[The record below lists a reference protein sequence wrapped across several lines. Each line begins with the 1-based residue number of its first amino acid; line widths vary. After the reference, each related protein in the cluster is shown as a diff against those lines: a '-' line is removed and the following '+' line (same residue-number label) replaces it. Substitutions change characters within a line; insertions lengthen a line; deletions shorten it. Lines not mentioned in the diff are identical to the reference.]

1 MYTHNY
7 TLHFLATAIPSPCS
21 HHHHQNTL
29 KYTYTPT
36 PIVMRHLKKKIS
48 YTEIST
54 KTKVILICLY
64 NFGVLTGVLAMPQF
78 LEDMEFSTMGQ
89 AEQQRQGSL
98 LISTMMAAAFL
109 GSLAAGPLA
118 DLIGR
123 KGLTL
128 LGTTIFVF
136 GDVLQVGADSIAMV
150 YGGRVMTGT
159 SVGMISVV
167 VPLCKYKQ
175 EHLSKYNTL
184 TFAVDQS
191 EIAPKEM
198 RGRLVSTIQLSSGL
212 GMGIAY
218 WIDYAG
224 LKVDGSMAWRLP
236 FGLQL
241 IPAIIFFV
249 GMLAT
254 PESPRY
260 LVQKQQDRR
269 AIEVLATIRGDGT
282 RDHPDVLM
290 EFTEIKQSITYER
303 QHTSGDYWYLFK
315 RGNDNNQRR
324 LLLGMAVQIFQQL
337 TGVNAILLYAPML
350 FETTGASG
358 GNATL
363 FANGISGI
371 INCVSAIP
379 PLVIMDRWGRRPTL
393 VTGSIICSMCL
404 IVMSIISGIHGSVE
418 PNDSAKPTGSLADES
433 SLTLLALDGTGYTIA
448 FMVTMYV
455 YIFSYGCS
463 WGPAGWAY
471 PTELYSQGVRAKA
484 LGITSAAS
492 WIATFAV
499 IQLSPFILNQV
510 QWKFYTIYAVI
521 CAVLALVIYKY
532 LPETMGK
539 SLEEVDLIFTCDFNT
554 YDHAVHHPQTAAEA
568 LERLEHMHNK
578 QSHLFNFGASGV
590 SNGTPNAMR
599 PNNSNNV

>member
-1 MYTHNY
+1 
-7 TLHFLATAIPSPCS
+7 
-21 HHHHQNTL
+21 
-29 KYTYTPT
+29 
-36 PIVMRHLKKKIS
+36 MRHLKKKIN
-48 YTEIST
+48 YTEFST
-54 KTKVILICLY
+54 KTKVILICLFLSLGGFLYGY

-78 LEDMEFSTMGQ
+78 LEDMEFNLMSQ
-89 AEQQRQGSL
+89 ADQQRQGSL
-98 LISTMMAAAFL
+98 LISTMMAAAFV

-118 DLIGR
+118 DIIGR

-167 VPLCKYKQ
+167 VPLY
-175 EHLSKYNTL
+175 
-184 TFAVDQS
+184 QS

-198 RGRLVSTIQLSSGL
+198 RGRLVSTIQLSIGL
-212 GMGIAY
+212 GMGLAY

-224 LKVDGSMAWRLP
+224 LKVQGSMSWRLP

-269 AIEVLATIRGDGT
+269 AIEVLALIRGDGK

-337 TGVNAILLYAPML
+337 TGVNAIMLYAPML

-363 FANGISGI
+363 FGLTIANGISGI

-379 PLVIMDRWGRRPTL
+379 PLIIMDRWGRRPTL
-393 VTGSIICSMCL
+393 VMGSIICSMCL
-404 IVMSIISGIHGSVE
+404 IVMSIIS
-418 PNDSAKPTGSLADES
+418 
-433 SLTLLALDGTGYTIA
+433 DGRGYTIA

-499 IQLSPFILNQV
+499 IQLSPFILDQV

-578 QSHLFNFGASGV
+578 QSHLFNFGTSGI
-590 SNGTPNAMR
+590 SNNLPPNAIR
-599 PNNSNNV
+599 PDNTNNV

>member
-1 MYTHNY
+1 M
-7 TLHFLATAIPSPCS
+7 S
-21 HHHHQNTL
+21 
-29 KYTYTPT
+29 
-36 PIVMRHLKKKIS
+36 
-48 YTEIST
+48 
-54 KTKVILICLY
+54 
-64 NFGVLTGVLAMPQF
+64 
-78 LEDMEFSTMGQ
+78 Q
-89 AEQQRQGSL
+89 ADQQRQGSL
-98 LISTMMAAAFL
+98 LISTMMAAAFV

-118 DLIGR
+118 DIIGR

-159 SVGMISVV
+159 SDDICS
-167 VPLCKYKQ
+167 Y
-175 EHLSKYNTL
+175 
-184 TFAVDQS
+184 QS

-198 RGRLVSTIQLSSGL
+198 RGRLVSTIQLSIGL
-212 GMGIAY
+212 GMGLAY

-224 LKVDGSMAWRLP
+224 LKVQGSMSWRLP

-269 AIEVLATIRGDGT
+269 AIEVLALIRGDGK

-337 TGVNAILLYAPML
+337 TGVNAIMLYAPML

-379 PLVIMDRWGRRPTL
+379 PLIIMDRWGRRPTL
-393 VTGSIICSMCL
+393 VMGSIICSMCL
-404 IVMSIISGIHGSVE
+404 IVMSIISGIHGTVE
-418 PNDSAKPTGSLADES
+418 ANDSAKPTGSLADES
-433 SLTLLALDGTGYTIA
+433 SLTLLALDGRGYTIA

-471 PTELYSQGVRAKA
+471 PTELYSQGKYKA

-499 IQLSPFILNQV
+499 IQLSPFILDQV

-578 QSHLFNFGASGV
+578 QSHLFNFGTSGI
-590 SNGTPNAMR
+590 SNNLPPNAIR
-599 PNNSNNV
+599 PDNTNNV